1 MMLDSQ
7 RIDPVAFARYMRD
20 RVASSSLNGN
30 VPAWGPQF
38 GIKTGSPDEWARFY
52 TMVQQ
57 QESGHRVAPVNPD
70 GTLARFPT
78 TPTGERSYGP
88 GQFNV
93 GEYGLKT
100 WQDVNDP
107 RKVADAY
114 VRVAEQGKVPN
125 YFGSVQRP
133 HETLQHAGW
142 YDKTIAPK
150 LGGPAAYG
158 EDAWLDPGKQQAQP
172 VNALASAPRQRTM
185 DGDQRNALAEFR
197 NGADGY
203 NVLASMFDGLGKR
216 PQSPQPQFGYSPIYV
231 RI

>member
-1 MMLDSQ
+1 MMLDAQ
-7 RIDPVAFARYMRD
+7 RIDPVAFARYMRE
-20 RVASSSLNGN
+20 RVASSSINGH
-30 VPAWGPQF
+30 VPSWGPQF
-38 GIKTGSPDEWARFY
+38 GIRTGSPDEWARFY

-57 QESGHRVAPVNPD
+57 QESGHRLAPVNPD

-78 TPTGERSYGP
+78 TPSGERSYGP

-114 VRVAEQGKVPN
+114 VKVAESGNVPR

-142 YDKTIAPK
+142 YDKTVAPK
-150 LGGPAAYG
+150 LAGPSPYG
-158 EDAWLDPGKQQAQP
+158 EDSWLDSGTQQQP
-172 VNALASAPRQRTM
+172 TNALATREVPSKEPRNRLMASAAQP
-185 DGDQRNALAEFR
+185 GPNAL
-197 NGADGY
+197 
-203 NVLASMFDGLGKR
+203 SMFGDSLMQMGKR